1 MRLLIYDTEMRS
13 ANGYLPRAI
22 ATAAEGLLGPGDV
35 RLCDHATVVG
45 LAASGAWDG
54 LLAIGGAGA
63 DHHLITALMETPI
76 LRILWTT
83 EDPYERRLLERVE
96 PAFHHVFSNELL
108 CDGASPRTTYLP
120 LAAEPSLHHRPLRT
134 HDSDY
139 VYDLTFVGTAWP
151 NRVRSLNRL
160 LQQLPAG
167 LRLHL
172 CLPWNRH
179 IPEPKLPGI
188 GVLPQLRL
196 SMGDLCDIWNRS
208 RVVLTIGREFT
219 AGGSAGAQAR
229 GSSPPPRVY
238 ETAMAGGFQVA
249 LAGAGMDVA
258 AAYGKHIP
266 IAADE
271 AEAAAWVLAHLA
283 DPDQR
288 IARAA
293 EHQAH
298 TLAHHTYRHR
308 LTAVLDRFRTLA
320 ASQLQPGI
328 AHPSREPAVLHLAHN
343 LVGLGL
349 RRAGGTERYVQ
360 EIALQQ
366 RRNRPNRRVL
376 ALAPKDAIRLALLDY
391 GPDRAQVLE
400 TIRLGRVS
408 RLSGSN
414 QMYEQALAQ
423 VISSQGIGLV
433 HVHHLIGLPLS
444 LPLVAKALGCR
455 VVLTIHD
462 YHMVCHRYTLLTP
475 DGQFCHIDQQDDPSI
490 SCRLCLQ
497 ASGMQGDER
506 QRRMALTRR
515 SIGAADVIL
524 ANTTTSAEIVAAVYP
539 EVANRIQVLE
549 MLTPE
554 LDGLNRARRKRCRTH
569 HPGPLQVGVIG
580 NAMPHKGLTTLV
592 RVIKASRGLPIE
604 LHILGAT
611 PELHG
616 ALQESGLTASEPPIM
631 SCQGS
636 YGRSE
641 LIGLLMQLDAALFL
655 STWPET
661 YNICLGEA
669 MRLGV
674 VPVATDLGAHRDR
687 VVNGETGILVSAN
700 NPLEVIQALLLLQGD
715 RDLHARLSG
724 AAAAVPLQS
733 SISHGDELERIYH
746 RLAPWRGQDQI
757 ATPPR
762 LDSQID
768 LAALGLR
775 LAQNRWGEPGVDWDP
790 AT

>member
-22 ATAAEGLLGPGDV
+22 ATAAEELLGPANV
-35 RLCDHATVVG
+35 HLCDHASVVT

-63 DHHLITALMETPI
+63 DRHLITALMETSI

-120 LAAEPSLHHRPLRT
+120 LAAEPSLHYRPLRT
-134 HDSDY
+134 CDRDY
-139 VYDLTFVGTAWP
+139 IYDLTFVGTAWP

-179 IPEPKLPGI
+179 IPEPQLPGI

-196 SMGDLCDIWNRS
+196 SMGDLCEIWNRS

-219 AGGSAGAQAR
+219 AAGSADAKAR

-238 ETAMAGGFQVA
+238 ETSLAGGFQVA
-249 LAGAGMDVA
+249 LAGAGMEVA
-258 AAYGKHIP
+258 AAYGERIP
-266 IAADE
+266 VAADE

-288 IARAA
+288 IASAA
-293 EHQAH
+293 ENQAH

-308 LTAVLDRFRTLA
+308 LTSVLEKFRTLA
-320 ASQLQPGI
+320 ASPPQQGI
-328 AHPSREPAVLHLAHN
+328 SRPRREPTVLHLAHN

-349 RRAGGTERYVQ
+349 RRAGGTEAYVH

-366 RRNRPNRRVL
+366 RRNRPDRRVL
-376 ALAPKDAIRLALLDY
+376 ALAPKDAIRLALLEY
-391 GPDRAQVLE
+391 GPDRPELLDS
-400 TIRLGRVS
+400 IRLGRVS

-414 QMYEQALAQ
+414 QVYEQALAQ

-444 LPLVAKALGCR
+444 LPLVAKALGCQ
-455 VVLTIHD
+455 VVLTLHD
-462 YHMVCHRYTLLTP
+462 FHMVCHRYTLLTP
-475 DGQFCHIDQQDDPSI
+475 DGQFCRIDQQDDPSI

-515 SIGAADVIL
+515 SIGAADVII
-524 ANTTTSAEIVAAVYP
+524 ANTASSARIVATVYP
-539 EVANRIQVLE
+539 DVADRIQVLE
-549 MLTPE
+549 MLTPG
-554 LDGLNRARRKRCRTH
+554 LDALDRARRKRTESQY
-569 HPGPLQVGVIG
+569 PGPLQVGLIG
-580 NAMPHKGLTTLV
+580 NAMPHKGLATLV
-592 RVIKASRGLPIE
+592 QVIKASQSLPIE
-604 LHILGAT
+604 FHILGAT
-611 PELHG
+611 PELHE
-616 ALQESGLTASEPPIM
+616 ALQQVGLTASEQPIM

-636 YGRSE
+636 YERSE

-687 VVNGETGILVSAN
+687 VVNGETGMLVSAD
-700 NPLEVIQALLLLQGD
+700 NPLEVVKALLLLHGD
-715 RDLHARLSG
+715 RILHARLSG

-746 RLAPWRGQDQI
+746 RLAPWRG
-757 ATPPR
+757 
-762 LDSQID
+762 
-768 LAALGLR
+768 
-775 LAQNRWGEPGVDWDP
+775 
-790 AT
+790 

>member
-1 MRLLIYDTEMRS
+1 
-13 ANGYLPRAI
+13 
-22 ATAAEGLLGPGDV
+22 
-35 RLCDHATVVG
+35 
-45 LAASGAWDG
+45 
-54 LLAIGGAGA
+54 
-63 DHHLITALMETPI
+63 
-76 LRILWTT
+76 
-83 EDPYERRLLERVE
+83 
-96 PAFHHVFSNELL
+96 
-108 CDGASPRTTYLP
+108 
-120 LAAEPSLHHRPLRT
+120 
-134 HDSDY
+134 
-139 VYDLTFVGTAWP
+139 
-151 NRVRSLNRL
+151 
-160 LQQLPAG
+160 
-167 LRLHL
+167 
-172 CLPWNRH
+172 
-179 IPEPKLPGI
+179 
-188 GVLPQLRL
+188 
-196 SMGDLCDIWNRS
+196 
-208 RVVLTIGREFT
+208 
-219 AGGSAGAQAR
+219 
-229 GSSPPPRVY
+229 
-238 ETAMAGGFQVA
+238 
-249 LAGAGMDVA
+249 
-258 AAYGKHIP
+258 
-266 IAADE
+266 
-271 AEAAAWVLAHLA
+271 
-283 DPDQR
+283 
-288 IARAA
+288 
-293 EHQAH
+293 
-298 TLAHHTYRHR
+298 
-308 LTAVLDRFRTLA
+308 
-320 ASQLQPGI
+320 
-328 AHPSREPAVLHLAHN
+328 
-343 LVGLGL
+343 
-349 RRAGGTERYVQ
+349 
-360 EIALQQ
+360 
-366 RRNRPNRRVL
+366 
-376 ALAPKDAIRLALLDY
+376 
-391 GPDRAQVLE
+391 
-400 TIRLGRVS
+400 
-408 RLSGSN
+408 
-414 QMYEQALAQ
+414 
-423 VISSQGIGLV
+423 
-433 HVHHLIGLPLS
+433 VHHLIGLPLS

-455 VVLTIHD
+455 VVLTLHD

-475 DGQFCHIDQQDDPSI
+475 DGQFCHIDQEDDPSI

-554 LDGLNRARRKRCRTH
+554 LDALDRARRKRTGTH

-580 NAMPHKGLTTLV
+580 NAMPHKGLSTLV
-592 RVIKASRGLPIE
+592 RVIKATRGLPIE

-636 YGRSE
+636 YVRSE

-700 NPLEVIQALLLLQGD
+700 NPLEVIQSLLLLQGD
-715 RDLHARLSG
+715 RNLHARLSG

-746 RLAPWRGQDQI
+746 RLAPWRGQHQI

-775 LAQNRWGEPGVDWDP
+775 LAQNRWGEAGVSWDP

>member
-22 ATAAEGLLGPGDV
+22 ATAAEGLLGAANV
-35 RLCDHATVVG
+35 RLCDHASVVK
-45 LAASGAWDG
+45 LAASGDWDG

-63 DHHLITALMETPI
+63 DRHLITALMETPI

-108 CDGASPRTTYLP
+108 CEGASARTTYLP
-120 LAAEPSLHHRPLRT
+120 LAAEPSQHHRPLRT
-134 HDSDY
+134 RDSDY

-160 LQQLPAG
+160 LRQLPAG

-179 IPEPKLPGI
+179 IPEPRLPGI

-219 AGGSAGAQAR
+219 AAGSAEAQAR

-238 ETAMAGGFQVA
+238 ETALAGGFQVA
-249 LAGAGMDVA
+249 LAGAGMEVA
-258 AAYGKHIP
+258 AAYGNRIP
-266 IAADE
+266 VAADE
-271 AEAAAWVLAHLA
+271 TEAAAWVLAHLA
-283 DPDQR
+283 APDQR
-288 IARAA
+288 IAQAA
-293 EHQAH
+293 ENQAH

-320 ASQLQPGI
+320 ASQVQPGI
-328 AHPSREPAVLHLAHN
+328 QHPQREPTVLHLAHN

-349 RRAGGTERYVQ
+349 RRAGGTEAYVH
-360 EIALQQ
+360 EIAMQQ
-366 RRNRPNRRVL
+366 RRKRPNRRIL
-376 ALAPKDAIRLALLDY
+376 ALAPKDAVRLALLDY
-391 GPDRAQVLE
+391 GPDRAQLLD
-400 TIRLGRVS
+400 TIRLGQVS

-414 QMYEQALAQ
+414 QVYEQALAQ

-444 LPLVAKALGCR
+444 LPVVAKALGCR
-455 VVLTIHD
+455 VVLTLHD

-475 DGQFCHIDQQDDPSI
+475 EGRFCRIDQQDDPGI

-497 ASGMQGDER
+497 ASGIEGDARE
-506 QRRMALTRR
+506 RRMALTRR
-515 SIGAADVIL
+515 SIDAADIIL
-524 ANTTTSAEIVAAVYP
+524 ANTATSAEIVAAVYP
-539 EVANRIQVLE
+539 DVADRIQVLE
-549 MLTPE
+549 MLTPGLDE
-554 LDGLNRARRKRCRTH
+554 LDRARRKRTRSR
-569 HPGPLQVGVIG
+569 HPGSLQVGVIG
-580 NAMPHKGLTTLV
+580 NAMPHKGLATLV
-592 RVIKASRGLPIE
+592 RVIKAIRGLPIE

-611 PELHG
+611 PELDG
-616 ALQESGLTASEPPIM
+616 ALREAGLTASEPPIM

-636 YGRSE
+636 YVRSE
-641 LIGLLMQLDAALFL
+641 LITQLLQLDVALFL

-687 VVNGETGILVSAN
+687 VVNGETGILVSAD
-700 NPLEVIQALLLLQGD
+700 NPMAVIQALMLLQSD

-733 SISHGDELERIYH
+733 SVSHGEELETIYD
-746 RLAPWRGQDQI
+746 RLAPWRGQHQI
-757 ATPPR
+757 EPPLR

-768 LAALGLR
+768 LGALGLR
-775 LAQNRWGEPGVDWDP
+775 LAKNRWGEPGVSWDP

>member
-1 MRLLIYDTEMRS
+1 
-13 ANGYLPRAI
+13 
-22 ATAAEGLLGPGDV
+22 
-35 RLCDHATVVG
+35 
-45 LAASGAWDG
+45 
-54 LLAIGGAGA
+54 
-63 DHHLITALMETPI
+63 
-76 LRILWTT
+76 
-83 EDPYERRLLERVE
+83 
-96 PAFHHVFSNELL
+96 
-108 CDGASPRTTYLP
+108 
-120 LAAEPSLHHRPLRT
+120 
-134 HDSDY
+134 
-139 VYDLTFVGTAWP
+139 
-151 NRVRSLNRL
+151 
-160 LQQLPAG
+160 
-167 LRLHL
+167 
-172 CLPWNRH
+172 
-179 IPEPKLPGI
+179 
-188 GVLPQLRL
+188 
-196 SMGDLCDIWNRS
+196 
-208 RVVLTIGREFT
+208 
-219 AGGSAGAQAR
+219 
-229 GSSPPPRVY
+229 
-238 ETAMAGGFQVA
+238 
-249 LAGAGMDVA
+249 
-258 AAYGKHIP
+258 
-266 IAADE
+266 
-271 AEAAAWVLAHLA
+271 
-283 DPDQR
+283 
-288 IARAA
+288 
-293 EHQAH
+293 
-298 TLAHHTYRHR
+298 
-308 LTAVLDRFRTLA
+308 
-320 ASQLQPGI
+320 
-328 AHPSREPAVLHLAHN
+328 
-343 LVGLGL
+343 
-349 RRAGGTERYVQ
+349 VQ

-391 GPDRAQVLE
+391 EPDRAQVLE

-414 QMYEQALAQ
+414 QVYEQALAQ

-455 VVLTIHD
+455 VVLTLHD

-554 LDGLNRARRKRCRTH
+554 LDALDRARRKRTGTH

-580 NAMPHKGLTTLV
+580 NAMPHKGLSTLV

-636 YGRSE
+636 YVRSE
-641 LIGLLMQLDAALFL
+641 LIDLLMQLDAALFL

-700 NPLEVIQALLLLQGD
+700 NPLEVIQSLLLLQGD
-715 RDLHARLSG
+715 RNLHARLSG

-746 RLAPWRGQDQI
+746 RLAPWRGQHQI

-775 LAQNRWGEPGVDWDP
+775 LAQNRWGEAGVSWDP